1 MISVC
6 FVKQVITWRRCGL
19 DEMLLTLKVRN
30 VIHPF
35 DTLLKLRCLSEHTLC
50 FSPVERDNMADFCVL
65 GQRPPPHLA
74 GLAQLGH
81 LGSSSPLLKAGSGEP
96 QAPSQTPQQP
106 PPPQQQPSPHGPLH
120 HSPPLRTGQVPPPPP
135 PPPPGALQPLLGPG
149 GLLSPQL
156 SPQLVRQ
163 QLAMAHLINQ
173 QLAVSRLLAHQH
185 PQALNQQFLN
195 HPPIPRGS
203 SKAGGDHPGS
213 NPSASEVSSEIY
225 QQVRDEL
232 KRASVSQAV
241 FARVAFNRTQVGTQK
256 EMEVK
261 KVRRQKVKEAEENG
275 KKRRRE
281 VMC

>member
-1 MISVC
+1 
-6 FVKQVITWRRCGL
+6 
-19 DEMLLTLKVRN
+19 
-30 VIHPF
+30 
-35 DTLLKLRCLSEHTLC
+35 
-50 FSPVERDNMADFCVL
+50 MADFCVL

-74 GLAQLGH
+74 GLAQLSH
-81 LGSSSPLLKAGSGEP
+81 LGAGSPLLKSGSGDP
-96 QAPSQTPQQP
+96 QPPQQP
-106 PPPQQQPSPHGPLH
+106 PPPQQQLSPHGPLH
-120 HSPPLRTGQVPPPPP
+120 HSPPLRTAQVPPPPP

-203 SKAGGDHPGS
+203 SKAGSDHPGS
-213 NPSASEVSSEIY
+213 NPSAAEVSSEIY

-241 FARVAFNRTQVGTQK
+241 FARVAFNRTQVGK
-256 EMEVK
+256 RVRLWSRRLGDRWERSEGEV
-261 KVRRQKVKEAEENG
+261 RQEKIASEG
-275 KKRRRE
+275 ISRE
-281 VMC
+281 ITDRHKLVTARLKSSPQCLK

>member
-1 MISVC
+1 
-6 FVKQVITWRRCGL
+6 
-19 DEMLLTLKVRN
+19 
-30 VIHPF
+30 
-35 DTLLKLRCLSEHTLC
+35 
-50 FSPVERDNMADFCVL
+50 MAEFCML
-65 GQRPPPHLA
+65 GQRPPSHLT
-74 GLAQLGH
+74 QLSH
-81 LGSSSPLLKAGSGEP
+81 LGASNPLLKVASGDL
-96 QAPSQTPQQP
+96 QMPSQPTQQP
-106 PPPQQQPSPHGPLH
+106 PTSQQQPSPHGPVRQ
-120 HSPPLRTGQVPPPPP
+120 SPPLRTGQVPHPPPP

-195 HPPIPRGS
+195 HPPIPRCS
-203 SKAGGDHPGS
+203 SKAGEHPGS

-241 FARVAFNRTQVGTQK
+241 FARVAFNRTQVGKHQNWLINLGDSR
-256 EMEVK
+256 EIIPGNNQ
-261 KVRRQKVKEAEENG
+261 R
-275 KKRRRE
+275 KRRCR
-281 VMC
+281 VMYHTAHSPFFLHSVFLIKKF

>member
-1 MISVC
+1 
-6 FVKQVITWRRCGL
+6 
-19 DEMLLTLKVRN
+19 
-30 VIHPF
+30 
-35 DTLLKLRCLSEHTLC
+35 
-50 FSPVERDNMADFCVL
+50 MADFCVL

-81 LGSSSPLLKAGSGEP
+81 LGASSPLLKSP
-96 QAPSQTPQQP
+96 DSQAPSQTPQQPPPP

-195 HPPIPRGS
+195 HPPIPRGP

-241 FARVAFNRTQVGTQK
+241 FARVAFNRTQVGTQ
-256 EMEVK
+256 
-261 KVRRQKVKEAEENG
+261 RKVKAKASGEEVVRG
-275 KKRRRE
+275 KWEEEEEGDVTEKGNQVSSWIKRMQRFLNLKTEIWHSMALIRQTRPKIPTHISYIIWIISGE
-281 VMC
+281 KRFTG